1 MQKNIIL
8 ADCEY
13 EEIVDF
19 VRGLKKET
27 NDDYVCECKE
37 LTNHGWYNNLYRY
50 LMYFIF
56 PMKFFLCRSQYN
68 YILGW
73 QQFFVLLFAGYCRLF
88 HVKKENKVIAMN
100 FTYKKKNGVVGCIYD
115 AFMMFCVK
123 NSYLDY
129 IHVLSYNYA
138 SYCTKELKIPREK
151 IIVTPFG
158 LPDTYEQW
166 KNSKVSYKNF
176 WFSIG
181 RSNRDF
187 QFLVDAWRK
196 MPLNELLIIASDTF
210 TPKGVLPDNV
220 IHRTDI
226 SGDDQFPYIANC
238 KGMIIPIKDGNV
250 CSGDTVLL
258 KAMSYKK
265 AVVVTKPS
273 TLAEMYI
280 DDNINGIL
288 VEKNEDDF
296 CKKIKALTDNC
307 FRLKDLGENARI
319 KYQEKYSRFQMGKS
333 IGKQI
338 YN

>member
-56 PMKFFLCRSQYN
+56 PIKFFLCRSQYN

-73 QQFFVLLFAGYCRLF
+73 QQFFALLFAGYCRLF
-88 HVKKENKVIAMN
+88 HVKKKNKVIAMN
-100 FTYKKKNGVVGCIYD
+100 FTYKQKNGVVGCIYD

-129 IHVLSYNYA
+129 IHVPSYNYA

-220 IHRTDI
+220 IYRTDI

-238 KGMIIPIKDGNV
+238 KGMIIPIDDGNI

-258 KAMSYKK
+258 KAMSYAKL
-265 AVVVTKPS
+265 AVVTKPS
-273 TLAEMYI
+273 TLAEMYLENTI
-280 DDNINGIL
+280 TGLTLAKNINSF
-288 VEKNEDDF
+288 VEEMKYYIGNKEK
-296 CKKIKALTDNC
+296 CEEI
-307 FRLKDLGENARI
+307 RENARKKFI
-319 KYQEKYSRFQMGKS
+319 HEYSRLKMGER
-333 IGKQI
+333 IGVFI
-338 YN
+338 HA